1 MKKPEQQTLADE
13 PRGRSYVYPTW
24 VTKLLAGESRCWY
37 SAWYKCHFKYLK
49 KADDQDREDFFAEY
63 NEAHN
68 KIEERRAAAL
78 REDGWTVKVE
88 ADGEFKIRGEAGDLS
103 GKPDIV
109 AMKGETALVVEAKSG
124 KPRQSDHWQVLL
136 YMVFLPLSWMKG
148 FREVRGEV
156 EYRDG
161 IVDVRPITEAE
172 RTKIKEALRRVTG
185 PHAPVAQP
193 SRSECKFC
201 DVARCQ
207 YREEPSEGDAGGM
220 F

>member
-1 MKKPEQQTLADE
+1 MADQLRIEDE
-13 PRGRSYVYPTW
+13 PRQRPYVYPTW

-88 ADGEFKIRGEAGDLS
+88 ADGEFKIRGGAGDLS

-109 AMKGETALVVEAKSG
+109 AMKGETAL
-124 KPRQSDHWQVLL
+124 
-136 YMVFLPLSWMKG
+136 
-148 FREVRGEV
+148 
-156 EYRDG
+156 
-161 IVDVRPITEAE
+161 
-172 RTKIKEALRRVTG
+172 
-185 PHAPVAQP
+185 
-193 SRSECKFC
+193 
-201 DVARCQ
+201 
-207 YREEPSEGDAGGM
+207 
-220 F
+220 